1 MKLSNPLARFFSGR
15 DDAEKAGTP
24 EQEFWDWFQKNE
36 ASLFNFENHQEQS
49 FNRLAKELHAVN
61 EHLTFEFGPKIDG
74 RRDFVISADGIRE
87 AFTAVEALYAAAPE
101 LARWKFIKFRPRRS
115 PCDISTGD
123 ITVKASGVRIHL
135 ERYAN
140 NVDLT
145 LYIPEFREEA
155 SNSFKTIVYLLL
167 DEAIGEYDVETYV
180 GGISVKHI
188 SAAPEETLS
197 LNELPQV
204 FDSAKA
210 KIVH

>member
-1 MKLSNPLARFFSGR
+1 M
-15 DDAEKAGTP
+15 
-24 EQEFWDWFQKNE
+24 
-36 ASLFNFENHQEQS
+36 
-49 FNRLAKELHAVN
+49 HAVN
-61 EHLTFEFGPKIDG
+61 QHLTFEFGPKIEG

-123 ITVKASGVRIHL
+123 ITVKASGVRVHL
-135 ERYAN
+135 KRYAN

-145 LYIPEFREEA
+145 LYIPDFREEA
-155 SNSFKTIVYLLL
+155 SNSFKTIAYLLL

-180 GGISVKHI
+180 GGIAVKHI
-188 SAAPEETLS
+188 SAASEDTLS
-197 LNELPQV
+197 LEELPPV